1 MANIDSTF
9 TGIINTV
16 FEKAAPHLTAEE
28 LGTLEM
34 QGEVGKY
41 TIRHLAE
48 HIEGLACLVR
58 SDSDDSRN
66 GISVGSFQSP
76 DALYSLLLSIQQTLE
91 GAHARID
98 LADIALLE
106 RERREYKTTA
116 LQQAGG
122 VQ

>member
-1 MANIDSTF
+1 MANIDSIF

-16 FEKAAPHLTAEE
+16 FEKAAPHLTAAK

-41 TIRHLAE
+41 TIRHLAS
-48 HIEGLACLVR
+48 HIEGLACLIS
-58 SDSDDSRN
+58 SDSDDNRRGVAS
-66 GISVGSFQSP
+66 GSFQSP
-76 DALYSLLLSIQQTLE
+76 DSLFSLLLSIQQTLE
-91 GAHARID
+91 GAHAHLD

-106 RERREYKTTA
+106 RERREYKATP
-116 LQQAGG
+116 LQQAGS

>member
-16 FEKAAPHLTAEE
+16 FEKAAPHLTAGE
-28 LGTLEM
+28 LSTLEM

-41 TIRHLAE
+41 TIRYLAE

-58 SDSDDSRN
+58 NDSDDSRS
-66 GISVGSFQSP
+66 GIAAGSFQHP
-76 DALYSLLLSIQQTLE
+76 DSLFSLLLSIQQTLE

-98 LADIALLE
+98 LADIAVLE
-106 RERREYKTTA
+106 RERREYKATS
-116 LQQAGG
+116 LQAVGG
-122 VQ
+122 AQ